1 MTDEQAYERI
11 VDIVFKYEEKEL
23 PLLEDRNLNIEAL
36 NHIREALKK
45 ANMRGEDI
53 KVFVDSTPTVLTIP
67 DNPTNGDM
75 IKALFPYIEPKF
87 YKNMSDMYT
96 VYIKIDDKVYGDM
109 YNIHTF
115 STDWWNAPYKRD
127 DEEWR

>member
-45 ANMRGEDI
+45 RGFLLHLFSQQD
-53 KVFVDSTPTVLTIP
+53 KHKPNPQHVLQGRSRHSQGICETI
-67 DNPTNGDM
+67 TR
-75 IKALFPYIEPKF
+75 KL
-87 YKNMSDMYT
+87 
-96 VYIKIDDKVYGDM
+96 
-109 YNIHTF
+109 
-115 STDWWNAPYKRD
+115 
-127 DEEWR
+127 